1 MTNVQVTGDL
11 TVDGTAVIDDM
22 ITCRSNGFFTGF
34 FRVGALAGVGFNVL
48 EFAQINQTLSVG
60 GNTTLAGD
68 AALTTGDLLVAA
80 GDLTVGGT
88 SALTGD
94 VTLQGAL
101 TLATG
106 DLLVTA
112 GNLTVGGTSA
122 LTGDVTLQGALTLAT
137 GDLLVTAGN
146 LTVGGST
153 VLQGELTR
161 YQRRLI
167 DNAVVGSTLLTQID
181 SGTIVRSTAASG
193 VQTFNLPSVPSN
205 GTTFTFV
212 RTVANATMLV
222 QASGGASINT
232 ITAAGVV
239 DNGSARSN
247 LTGSFIFS
255 PLTLVYNAAAN
266 IWIGMAP
273 VVGWNN
279 IA

>member
-80 GDLTVGGT
+80 GD
-88 SALTGD
+88 
-94 VTLQGAL
+94 
-101 TLATG
+101 
-106 DLLVTA
+106 
-112 GNLTVGGTSA
+112 LTVGGTSA